1 MRIIVTGSTG
11 FIGRN
16 LIPALL
22 KENNQVLELTRSE
35 EKSESL
41 FGESTVKFQITDEQ
55 DALKIVVEQFN
66 PEIVIHLAAML
77 TSSDEYESMH
87 RLIDSNIVFLCRIL
101 DALKGTKLELFIN
114 TGTFAEYFNGDM
126 VNEPA
131 YLYAATKTASRSFVD
146 YYSKAYK
153 FKQVTVIPYT
163 VYGGKESQKKI
174 IDIIID
180 SIFSDIP
187 IDLTPG
193 DQILDFI
200 HIDDVIKLFLRVIEK
215 EDFLPSKSNIFAGT
229 GKGTSL
235 KQLAKIIED
244 KTGKK
249 TNINWG
255 GKPYRPTDVM
265 YAVADISRQFH
276 LLKWKP
282 LIDIKEGISHFIN
295 SK

>member
-101 DALKGTKLELFIN
+101 N